1 MSLNNSDGRVEEMV
15 GLLQDDIGA
24 RTVERMSSTGSWSR
38 YVRVKVTSQWQWRG
52 RFTKSMA
59 VVWAVRV
66 ADWFAVQQRSVCGTQ
81 LGMLFFSSSA
91 DVSSPEKLIMWMAW
105 Q

>member
-1 MSLNNSDGRVEEMV
+1 MV

-66 ADWFAVQQRSVCGTQ
+66 ADWFAVQQRSVCGSAI
-81 LGMLFFSSSA
+81 FSSNKCA
-91 DVSSPEKLIMWMAW
+91 DVSSPETIMWMAW